1 MFLALT
7 RLLEA
12 HGCPRMD
19 TKQELCPLWTCNQTG
34 DAEGKGTNPHV
45 PAEILQTAGSSRNT
59 RGYIGG
65 QLSYGWESSGDFIL
79 ERTQTLIFLFPS
91 SLHGDSRAVPQW
103 LRCRADPCCPRCCR
117 FPQHFHGKSSGGNG
131 EKRVAAEQRGL
142 GQLWKC
148 KNTGRSLRAEVTT
161 LTEPGWKGPYR

>member
-12 HGCPRMD
+12 QGCPRMD

-65 QLSYGWESSGDFIL
+65 QLSYGWESSGEFIL

-91 SLHGDSRAVPQW
+91 SLHGESRNGSGAVLTPAV
-103 LRCRADPCCPRCCR
+103 RAAAASRSIFMEKAPVET
-117 FPQHFHGKSSGGNG
+117 GKSAWQPSREARGSCGSVKTRDEACG
-131 EKRVAAEQRGL
+131 QR
-142 GQLWKC
+142 
-148 KNTGRSLRAEVTT
+148 
-161 LTEPGWKGPYR
+161 